1 MSGRVVAFDLGDRR
15 IGVAVS
21 DEMGVLATGRD
32 TIRRDGE
39 SYPWRALLAVVAE
52 AEAVRIVVGDPLHLD
67 GEAGERSRL
76 AHEFA
81 REIGERTG
89 LPVELEDE
97 RLTSEEA
104 EAILD
109 RRGRGARTRRRED
122 VDRVA
127 ATLILQEYLDHRAGG
142 AGKGKR
148 T

>member
-1 MSGRVVAFDLGDRR
+1 MTGRVVAFDLGDRR

-21 DEMGVLATGRD
+21 DETGVLASGRE
-32 TIRRDGE
+32 TIARHGE
-39 SYPWRALLAVVAE
+39 SYPWRAILAVVEE
-52 AEAVRIVVGDPLHLD
+52 AEAVAIVVGDPLHMD

-76 AHEFA
+76 ARAFA
-81 REIGERTG
+81 DEIARRTG

-104 EAILD
+104 GEILA
-109 RRGRGARTRRRED
+109 RRGRAAGARERGD

-127 ATLILQEYLDHRAGG
+127 AMLILQGWLDDRARED
-142 AGKGKR
+142 R